1 MIAIANHKSQ
11 KHTDTLFAQ
20 ITKPDFSINAFH
32 EDKQLYYA
40 FISILGRYVV
50 KDTIYR
56 GNQPTAPNNV
66 DNWFNVKD
74 EAIALVLFENGI
86 DRWNAEI
93 KYKKAQRD
101 LFWLVELDKE
111 AERTLPPY
119 KYTQR
124 NKKAGSVMNDGWGYE
139 GISRYITILQK
150 VESFR
155 KTPLFL
161 TFSENIITSMRSGT
175 QNRGNL
181 KRKRQQDALKEV
193 EEAKKLAGLFNSQAM
208 HAKFHI
214 PVDANTMPLQEVF
227 SPKGFLG
234 MIDDDT
240 ESSETEEHS
249 YSKLAL

>member
-1 MIAIANHKSQ
+1 MISITNQKSN

-32 EDKQLYYA
+32 EDKDLYYA

-56 GNQPTAPNNV
+56 GNQPTAPKHV
-66 DNWFNVKD
+66 DTWFNAKD

-93 KYKKAQRD
+93 NYKKEQRD
-101 LFWLVELDKE
+101 SFWLVELDKE

-119 KYTQR
+119 KYTQK

-150 VESFR
+150 VEAFR

-175 QNRGNL
+175 QKRGNH
-181 KRKRQQDALKEV
+181 KRKRQQDALREV
-193 EEAKKLAGLFNSQAM
+193 EEAKKLAKLFNSKAM
-208 HAKFHI
+208 HKRFDI
-214 PVDANTMPLQEVF
+214 SFDANNMPFNEVF
-227 SPKGFLG
+227 SQQGFFET
-234 MIDDDT
+234 IDDDT
-240 ESSETEEHS
+240 GSSNTEENS
-249 YSKLAL
+249 CPKISL

>member
-93 KYKKAQRD
+93 KYKKAKRD
-101 LFWLVELDKE
+101 SFWLVELDKE

-119 KYTQR
+119 KYTQK
-124 NKKAGSVMNDGWGYE
+124 NKKTGSVMNDGWGYE

-150 VESFR
+150 VEAFR

-161 TFSENIITSMRSGT
+161 TFSEHIITSMRSGT
-175 QNRGNL
+175 QNRGNH
-181 KRKRQQDALKEV
+181 KRKRQQDALREL
-193 EEAKKLAGLFNSQAM
+193 EEAKKLAKLFNSKAM
-208 HAKFHI
+208 HPRFDI
-214 PVDANTMPLQEVF
+214 PYDDNTMPIQEVF
-227 SPKGFLG
+227 SPKGFLE

-240 ESSETEEHS
+240 ESSDIDEHS
-249 YSKLAL
+249 SPKISL